1 MCLQREC
8 HCAAAC
14 VAADDARFV
23 RPALFYLF
31 ERLKNEYSRPD
42 KLSPKKFIGLNYFL
56 EDTAIT
62 RMWTKIV
69 AVCFLGIFPL
79 ACIGQLHVLVDHV
92 GYETHSTKQA
102 LILGTEQDRP
112 QKFSLI
118 DTDTGS
124 VVITG
129 NTIARGE
136 VDAWGARAFWTA
148 DFSSW
153 QKPGHYAIQV
163 QSPAGETSSCTFD
176 IEDNLL
182 ERTTLSNVIF
192 YFKGQRAS
200 GLIDQADRHLPLPP
214 GQSGF
219 VDAHGGWYDATGDYG
234 IHLSHQNPT
243 SYFNPQQVPLVVWSL
258 LKSYRVL
265 EARRDDDFSEYLRR
279 MLDEGLFGADFLV
292 RIKRRDGSFFESITA
307 PGKDKLPQDRVIG
320 NPNWRTQIKK
330 NASDSTEHLQSA
342 EGPYA
347 YEASFRAGGGMAI
360 AALALASTMP
370 IDGDFPRATYLRAA
384 KEAFHFLNVHNR
396 KLLND
401 GKENILDDYCALMAA
416 TELYRATKD
425 EIYRSAA
432 DRRATSLMARLATT
446 GAFHDYWR
454 ADDGS
459 RPYFHPSDAG
469 LPVVSLLEY
478 AQIATPIA
486 QKQVRAVIERSLR
499 FEIAMTSEV
508 NNPFGYARQLVRM
521 GDGTIRSAFF
531 FPHDTEAA
539 PWWQGEN
546 ARLASLAA
554 AARMAAPLF
563 DNDRSF
569 QAQLENYASD
579 QLHWILGRNPFDAS
593 MLMGSGHGNASYMFF
608 RSYKYTSAPGA
619 IINGITAAIGNEDGI
634 AFNEGYAV
642 TGKDEDWRWT
652 EQWLPHAAWYLYAV
666 SLPHP

>member
-1 MCLQREC
+1 M
-8 HCAAAC
+8 
-14 VAADDARFV
+14 
-23 RPALFYLF
+23 
-31 ERLKNEYSRPD
+31 
-42 KLSPKKFIGLNYFL
+42 KKFTFRGT
-56 EDTAIT
+56 EAI
-62 RMWTKIV
+62 RRIWIL
-69 AVCFLGIFPL
+69 AICFFGSLPL
-79 ACIGQLHVLVDHV
+79 ASMGQVQVLVDHV
-92 GYETHSTKQA
+92 GYETRSTKQA
-102 LILGTEQDRP
+102 LILGTKQDHP

-118 DTDTGS
+118 DT
-124 VVITG
+124 VTG
-129 NTIARGE
+129 NAVMSGTLSPQGQI
-136 VDAWGARAFWTA
+136 DAWGARVFWTA

-153 QKPGHYAIQV
+153 KKTGQYAIQV
-163 QSPAGETSSCTFD
+163 QSAGREVRSCGFD
-176 IEDNLL
+176 IDDNLL
-182 ERTTLSNVIF
+182 ERNTLSNIVF
-192 YFKGQRAS
+192 YFKGQRSS
-200 GLIDQADRHLPLPP
+200 GLIDQVDRHLPLPP

-219 VDAHGGWYDATGDYG
+219 VDVHGGWYDATGDYG

-243 SYFNPQQVPLVVWSL
+243 SYFNPQQIPLVVWSL

-265 EARRDDDFSEYLRR
+265 EARHDDNFSEYLRR

-292 RIKRRDGSFFESITA
+292 RIKRPDGSFFESITA
-307 PGKDKLPQDRVIG
+307 PGKDKLPQDRAIG

-330 NASDSTEHLQSA
+330 SASDSTEHLQTA
-342 EGPYA
+342 DGPHA

-370 IDGDFPRATYLRAA
+370 IDGDFPKASYLSAA
-384 KEAFHFLNVHNR
+384 KEAFQFLNLHNR
-396 KLLND
+396 ELLND

-416 TELYRATKD
+416 TELYSATKD

-432 DRRATSLMARLATT
+432 DQRAASLMARLATA

-469 LPVVSLLEY
+469 LPIVSLLEY
-478 AQIATPIA
+478 AQIATPAI
-486 QKQVRAVIERSLR
+486 QKQVRVVVERSLR
-499 FEIAMTSEV
+499 FELAVTSQI

-521 GDGTIRSAFF
+521 GDGTVRSAFF

-563 DNDRSF
+563 DDNPTF
-569 QAQLENYASD
+569 QSQLENYAWD

-593 MLMGSGHGNASYMFF
+593 MLMGSGHGNAQYMFF
-608 RSYKYTSAPGA
+608 RSYKYTSAPGS
-619 IINGITAAIGNEDGI
+619 IINGITAAIDNEDGI

-666 SLPHP
+666 SLPHH